1 MILARFH
8 CVKIAG
14 RKEQEVALDEK
25 YAEDGDLLVESSH
38 ASLVWMGDAMG
49 IFYARFTHS
58 LLMLH

>member
-38 ASLVWMGDAMG
+38 ASLV
-49 IFYARFTHS
+49 
-58 LLMLH
+58 